1 MSENDN
7 FVEERDE
14 EKYQV
19 FDVQLRRFLLAQ
31 SMYVLTNTVTYYFI
45 SIKSKSQKGNH
56 FFNEGRTF
64 TQTVAAK
71 VPNYEIEFDSLV
83 FHPCIKW
90 LTFQHNFLEKLF
102 KDR

>member
-19 FDVQLRRFLLAQ
+19 FDVQLRKVFACTK
-31 SMYVLTNTVTYYFI
+31 YVLSNTVTYYFI
-45 SIKSKSQKGNH
+45 SIKSKSQKWND